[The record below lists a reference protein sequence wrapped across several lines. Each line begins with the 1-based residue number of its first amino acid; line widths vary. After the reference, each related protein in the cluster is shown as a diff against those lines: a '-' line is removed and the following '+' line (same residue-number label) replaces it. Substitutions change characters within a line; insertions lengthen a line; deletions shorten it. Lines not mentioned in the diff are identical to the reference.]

1 MIVTFGDKITEAI
14 YHGTPAKGVH
24 RFPANA
30 RKVAWRKLD
39 MVNGARELRDLLA
52 PPGNRLK
59 LLHGELKGYHSIR
72 INDQWRVIFRWHE
85 GNAYE
90 VRITDYH

>member
-14 YHGTPAKGVH
+14 YHGTPAKDIH
-24 RFPANA
+24 RFPPNV

-39 MVNGARELRDLLA
+39 MVNGARSLRDLLA
-52 PPGNRLK
+52 PPGNRLES
-59 LLHGELKGYHSIR
+59 LHGDLKGYHSIR

-85 GNAYE
+85 GNAYD
-90 VRITDYH
+90 VRIMDYH

>member
-1 MIVTFGDKITEAI
+1 MIVKFGDKITEAI
-14 YHGTPAKGVH
+14 YHGTPTKGIH
-24 RFPANA
+24 RIPPNV

-39 MVNGARELRDLLA
+39 MVNGARSLRDLLA
-52 PPGNRLK
+52 PPGNRLES
-59 LLHGELKGYHSIR
+59 LHGDLKGYHSIR

-85 GNAYE
+85 GNAYD

>member
-1 MIVTFGDKITEAI
+1 MIITFGDKITEAI
-14 YHGTPAKGVH
+14 YHGTPAKGAR
-24 RFPANA
+24 RFPANVQNA
-30 RKVAWRKLD
+30 AWRKLD

-52 PPGNRLK
+52 PPGNRLES
-59 LLHGELKGYHSIR
+59 LHGDTKGCHSIR

-90 VRITDYH
+90 VRITEYH

>member
-1 MIVTFGDKITEAI
+1 MIVTFGDKITQAI
-14 YHGTPAKGVH
+14 YHGTSTKGIH
-24 RFPANA
+24 RFPPNV
-30 RKVAWRKLD
+30 RSVDWRKLD

-52 PPGNRLK
+52 PPGNRLE

-72 INDQWRVIFRWHE
+72 VNDQWRVVFRWHE